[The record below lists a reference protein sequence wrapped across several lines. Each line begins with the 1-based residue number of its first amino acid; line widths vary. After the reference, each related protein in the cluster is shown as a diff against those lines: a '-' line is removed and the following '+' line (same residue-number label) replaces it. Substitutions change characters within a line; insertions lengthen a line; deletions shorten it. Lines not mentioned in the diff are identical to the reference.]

1 MVKPGFALSV
11 LLIFLLSWAAHAQQ
25 IVKDANF
32 FKNLLLDS
40 AEITDIATN
49 NKLLPKTDYLQF
61 DDMPYPPQIINFV
74 KHQGN
79 LLMLPDGT
87 GRVYQMNSTE
97 NKIEFQR
104 LDSTIFFGYNFS
116 SYPFS
121 YQDTLYSFGGSG
133 FWRLNGHLRFYRP
146 DKKEWELIRL
156 EKEVISKEIIFNKHT
171 GKLYLF
177 NDSIYTL
184 DLSSKKIINLGRR
197 FQQAAASEKNIF
209 STSPW
214 GIILG
219 FANNYYLVDIE
230 RNEISLLNRRMT
242 GQINANFQNEIK
254 YYVKDST
261 ICFNSK
267 FNSDKL
273 STVTL
278 SKKDFILTEDK
289 FYEEI
294 KTPGTWASIGTTI
307 TKHSWFILSF
317 ISGLV
322 LGLVLTY
329 YYRDSKKNKPAS
341 ANISAGMNLDTLFT
355 REEKDLIALVYSNSV
370 NELPTSAESINQ
382 ALGVSVKSMD
392 IQKKH
397 RSDTLLTINKKYS
410 IVSGNNEH
418 LIISK
423 RNAQDKRTFDYYID
437 QRYFVNISHLLK

>member
-1 MVKPGFALSV
+1 MVKPGFALSIS
-11 LLIFLLSWAAHAQQ
+11 LIFLLSWTAHAQQ

-40 AEITDIATN
+40 AEITDITTN
-49 NKLLPKTDYLQF
+49 NKQPMADFLQF

-74 KHQGN
+74 KHQHN

-156 EKEVISKEIIFNKHT
+156 EKEVTSKEIIFNKHT

-184 DLSSKKIINLGRR
+184 DLSSKKIINLGKR

-267 FNSDKL
+267 FNSEKL

-294 KTPGTWASIGTTI
+294 KTPGTWASMGINI
-307 TKHSWFILSF
+307 TKHRWFILSF

-322 LGLVLTY
+322 LGLILTY
-329 YYRDSKKNKPAS
+329 HYRDSKKSKPAS
-341 ANISAGMNLDTLFT
+341 ANISAGMNLETLFT

-370 NELPTSAESINQ
+370 NVLPTSAESINQ
-382 ALGVSVKSMD
+382 VLGVSAKSMFV
-392 IQKKH
+392 QKKH

-437 QRYFVNISHLLK
+437 QRYFDNIDRLLKQ